1 MTIAKKLYALIF
13 TTLIGLF
20 GLTILSIH
28 QLDKVNTDASYSTV
42 NTVPSLLALDAARS
56 SFASIRLALWRYL
69 GTTDAQMRAR
79 CEQDMIKGH
88 AKVLEALD
96 QYEKEDISNDA
107 DRKLLEVDR
116 QEFAMY
122 EKARATAMAMTA
134 SGNIDEAKAYMLS
147 QQGLVDKAA
156 KAFDD
161 HKEFNVALGKQAGE
175 TAAATM
181 KTASILAIG
190 VALVIGGIVAV
201 SGLLLVRK
209 IVASLNQ
216 AVDVAKSIAQGDLTR
231 QINATSKDEIGQLMS
246 AISEMNSSLV
256 NIVGDVRTSVGAIA
270 TASSEIASGNL
281 DLSART
287 ETQAGSL
294 EETAS
299 AMEELTSTVKQ
310 NADNARQANQ
320 LACSASDIASEGG
333 NVVRQVV
340 STMQA
345 INDSARKVVEIISV
359 IDGIAFQTNILA
371 LNAAVEAARA
381 GEQGRGFAVVAS
393 EVRSLAQRSATAA
406 KEIKLLIDDSVTK
419 VEDGGKLVAQAGTTM
434 DEVAASVRRVTDVVS
449 EISAASNEQSD
460 GIGQVNQAI
469 AQMDETTQQNAALVE
484 EAAAAS
490 QSLREQAGRLEQA
503 VAVFKLSSTW
513 ETVHASAS
521 IEASPVVQPS
531 LKKLVTKAVA
541 SRNTAKVSS
550 AATTAR
556 AASMAGQIEGD
567 GAWTQF

>member
-13 TTLIGLF
+13 TTLLGLF

-42 NTVPSLLALDAARS
+42 NTVPSLLTLDAARS
-56 SFASIRLALWRYL
+56 SFASVRLALWRYL

-79 CEQDMIKGH
+79 FEQDMIKGH
-88 AKVLEALD
+88 AKVLEALE

-122 EKARATAMAMTA
+122 EKARETAMAMTA
-134 SGNIDEAKAYMLS
+134 SGKIDEAKAYMLS
-147 QQGLVDKAA
+147 QQGLVDKAT
-156 KAFDD
+156 KAFED
-161 HKEFNVALGKQAGE
+161 HKEFNVALGKQGGE

-181 KTASILAIG
+181 KTANILAIA

-231 QINATSKDEIGQLMS
+231 QINASSKDEIGQLMS
-246 AISEMNSSLV
+246 AIGEMNTSLV

-434 DEVAASVRRVTDVVS
+434 DEVVASVRRVTDVVS

-521 IEASPVVQPS
+521 IEASPVQQPS